1 MLLLAM
7 PATKAEGLPALIE
20 ANQQRI
26 SSRLCHYPDNA
37 PELIIKAKCSMFS
50 KAGLQ
55 DKKQPG
61 EAIGMI
67 LGVKELEPDQ
77 TE

>member
-1 MLLLAM
+1 MSL
-7 PATKAEGLPALIE
+7 
-20 ANQQRI
+20 
-26 SSRLCHYPDNA
+26 SRYNA

-50 KAGLQ
+50 KAGVQ

-61 EAIGMI
+61 EAIGII